1 MALASASHGAG
12 GGSRI
17 ADFWRISAVFDP
29 IRGGPEPR
37 TADQIQLAGQLAGIQ
52 LAGIQLAG
60 DRKAGL
66 FSGYRGPVKFRKVY
80 RQLDHGPRAG
90 MFGAWTTGRGPASLT
105 AIYGDLNGQQRA

>member
-37 TADQIQLAGQLAGIQ
+37 TADRKTRAFFRLHDYRRPDPASGSGVQLAGKL
-52 LAGIQLAG
+52 
-60 DRKAGL
+60 
-66 FSGYRGPVKFRKVY
+66 YKF
-80 RQLDHGPRAG
+80 LPATEPRA
-90 MFGAWTTGRGPASLT
+90 TGR
-105 AIYGDLNGQQRA
+105 

>member
-29 IRGGPEPR
+29 IRVGPEPL
-37 TADQIQLAGQLAGIQ
+37 TADQIQ

-66 FSGYRGPVKFRKVY
+66 FSGYRGR
-80 RQLDHGPRAG
+80 
-90 MFGAWTTGRGPASLT
+90 
-105 AIYGDLNGQQRA
+105 

>member
-37 TADQIQLAGQLAGIQ
+37 TADQIQLAGKL
-52 LAGIQLAG
+52 
-60 DRKAGL
+60 
-66 FSGYRGPVKFRKVY
+66 YKF
-80 RQLDHGPRAG
+80 LPATEPRA
-90 MFGAWTTGRGPASLT
+90 TGR
-105 AIYGDLNGQQRA
+105 

>member
-37 TADQIQLAGQLAGIQ
+37 TADQIQLAGIQIRRASSRWPVIWMPGFFPDIVAGK
-52 LAGIQLAG
+52 L
-60 DRKAGL
+60 
-66 FSGYRGPVKFRKVY
+66 S
-80 RQLDHGPRAG
+80 
-90 MFGAWTTGRGPASLT
+90 
-105 AIYGDLNGQQRA
+105 

>member
-37 TADQIQLAGQLAGIQ
+37 TADQIQLAG
-52 LAGIQLAG
+52 

-90 MFGAWTTGRGPASLT
+90 MFGAWTPSRGPASLT